1 MAEPEPNLRAVLAG
15 VNWQELTKRLLLLTQ
30 EFIRERYLPGKSP
43 GDLVQNAIRK
53 LLEGRRKWNPRKV
66 DLLSFLF
73 DIIRKEAASEV
84 KEFPHGFAGSALEDQ
99 QRSSRPEFQVDH
111 NQQRRA
117 ILESLKDDP
126 CLIDNSMMGGSRL
139 SA

>member
-1 MAEPEPNLRAVLAG
+1 MAEPEPYLRAVLEG

-30 EFIRERYLPGKSP
+30 EFVRERYMPGKSP
-43 GDLVQNAIRK
+43 GDLVQNAIKK

-73 DIIRKEAASEV
+73 DVIRKEAVSEV
-84 KEFPHGFAGSALEDQ
+84 KEFPHSFEGSLLEDQ
-99 QRSSRPEFQVDH
+99 HRSSRPEFQVD
-111 NQQRRA
+111 QGRQRRA

-126 CLIDNSMMGGSRL
+126 LLC
-139 SA
+139 